1 MMTKDKYEKALK
13 KTMEMD
19 GIDMRKAEYARKH
32 RTAVDWFSAYGM
44 PYRISINILGAYDG
58 NMARIND
65 CYPMPGYNIE
75 YELPNVVYPDD
86 FDIENPDN
94 IEYEKPDGTKVYST
108 RIFEKLKPEIESAV
122 RAKTEKYRYFK
133 GPFTPEWEKYFAHLF
148 VGYDFDKFTWF
159 DFTGA
164 SENVNDDCDIVLL
177 KNVYSRIQEN
187 YNVGDKSYYM
197 SEDKTYSKKAILKY
211 QEQPFNIIY
220 KETE

>member
-1 MMTKDKYEKALK
+1 MTKDKYEKALK

-32 RTAVDWFSAYGM
+32 RTAVDWFLAYGM

-159 DFTGA
+159 DFTGT

-197 SEDKTYSKKAILKY
+197 SEDKTYSKKELSKY

-220 KETE
+220 KESQ